1 MILETK
7 AHGKVSYEEGEVI
20 TFKKGIPGFH
30 KLSKFI
36 LFDAKDNPVF
46 KVLHSI
52 EDTNIGFIVINP
64 FDFFNDYEFT
74 IEDKVLRDLG
84 IEKEEEVMVLN
95 TVTLNSDI
103 KNITTNLKA
112 PIIIN
117 IKTLL
122 GEQIIIDKE
131 KYKVKH
137 PLIKE

>member
-1 MILETK
+1 MILKTRD
-7 AHGKVSYEEGEVI
+7 HGEINYEEKDII
-20 TFKKGIPGFH
+20 TFKKGIPGLH
-30 KLSKFI
+30 DLRNFI
-36 LFDAKDNPVF
+36 IFEIKENPVF
-46 KVLHSI
+46 KILHSI
-52 EDTNIGFIVINP
+52 EDMNIGFIVISP
-64 FDFFNDYEFT
+64 FDFFKEYELV
-74 IEDKVLRDLG
+74 IEDKVLKELE

-95 TVTLNSDI
+95 TVTLNSNV

-117 IKTLL
+117 IKSLL

>member
-7 AHGKVSYEEGEVI
+7 AHGEVSYEEGEVI
-20 TFKKGIPGFH
+20 TFRKGIPGFDN
-30 KLSKFI
+30 LSKFI
-36 LFDAKDNPVF
+36 LFDAKDNQVF
-46 KVLHSI
+46 KILHSI
-52 EDTNIGFIVINP
+52 ENSNIGFIVINP
-64 FDFFNDYEFT
+64 FDFFNEYEFT
-74 IEDKVLRDLG
+74 VEDKTLSDLG
-84 IEKEEEVMVLN
+84 IEKEEDVMVLN

-117 IKTLL
+117 IKSLI